1 MASQT
6 ITCAQAGARLL
17 LAAAVSIAVIGQPG
31 ESAASAQPIMT
42 QTLTPEENTTDM
54 LRNPA
59 MGWMLYVDN
68 TADAFERPD
77 QYWADFGAAA
87 DQASILLIRAPWS
100 QFEPEEGQYAW
111 LYDDN
116 YKQLI
121 KGAKDRGL
129 KLALEVFVHSQ
140 DAYRQA
146 TPDYV
151 RTAGADGILLPYGRG
166 IKSQIQSVTTTA
178 GSFGGS
184 IGDILDGN
192 EQTAWSSAL
201 NVSYPQYITF
211 DLGDD
216 PAVANNLAIVAEYGA
231 GQGITNVDVE
241 YLSGT
246 SWVAAAQ
253 NVAIEWGRNADTEEV
268 RTVSFPAVS
277 TTALRLKINEA
288 NRKYGNFSI
297 SEVYL
302 SDNSPTDHYWTPYE
316 DDPIF
321 RTKFEA
327 FLDAFAAEY
336 DDPAVTDFVDVYGLG
351 WWGEM
356 HNLNL
361 KTETEQQ
368 AASWLTDAFTER
380 FSHVLVNSVEGGY
393 LIDYADQTAKSG
405 ITAGIRRNSY
415 SSPQYFPLA
424 AQDKIRAV
432 WRHGVP
438 VFAENNFQVYDTWR
452 TTWTPFY
459 PNVGAMLRQTIM
471 EALYTHSNVLDMRRP
486 DDATTWVTRY
496 PELVQHFNRYGGYRL
511 VLQEAVLPE
520 QIRAGEPFTLEQ
532 SWTNTAVGL
541 FPNKRPNWD
550 HKYKVA
556 YALLDRTD
564 GTTAAYTVLPDIEP
578 GDWIRGRNYD
588 YQSSISFNGVA
599 AGTYDLGVAIVDST
613 LADQPAIRLAIEGV
627 RMDEGWYSIGEI
639 EVQP

>member
-1 MASQT
+1 
-6 ITCAQAGARLL
+6 
-17 LAAAVSIAVIGQPG
+17 
-31 ESAASAQPIMT
+31 
-42 QTLTPEENTTDM
+42 
-54 LRNPA
+54 

-68 TADAFERPD
+68 TADAFVNPD
-77 QYWADFGAAA
+77 KYWADFGAAA

-116 YKQLI
+116 YKKLI
-121 KGAKDRGL
+121 QGAKDRGL
-129 KLALEVFVHSQ
+129 KLALEVFVHAQ

-151 RTAGADGILLPYGRG
+151 RDAGADGILLPFGRG

-178 GSFGGS
+178 GSFSGS
-184 IGDILDGN
+184 IADILDSN

-201 NVSYPQYITF
+201 NVSFPQYITF
-211 DLGDD
+211 DFGDN
-216 PAVANNLAIVAEYGA
+216 PVVGNNIAVVAEYGS
-231 GQGITNVDVE
+231 GQGITDVDVE
-241 YLSGT
+241 YRSG
-246 SWVAAAQ
+246 SDWVSAAQ
-253 NVAIEWGRNADTEEV
+253 GLAIEWGTNSDAEEV
-268 RTVSFPAVS
+268 RTISFPAVT
-277 TTALRLKINEA
+277 TTALRLKINDA
-288 NRKYGNFSI
+288 NRKYGNFSV

-302 SDNSPTDHYWTPYE
+302 SDNSPTDHFWTPYE

-321 RTKFEA
+321 REKFEA
-327 FLDAFAAEY
+327 FMDAFAAEY
-336 DDPAVTDFVDVYGLG
+336 DDPAITDFVDVYGLG

-368 AASWLTDAFTER
+368 AANWLTDVFTER

-393 LIDYADQTAKSG
+393 LIDHADQTAISG

-415 SSPQYFPLA
+415 ASPQYLPPA
-424 AQDKIRAV
+424 AQEKIRAV
-432 WRHGVP
+432 WKQGVP

-459 PNVGAMLRQTIM
+459 PNVGAMLRQAII

-496 PELVQHFNRYGGYRL
+496 PELVQHFNLYGGYRL

-520 QIRAGEPFTLEQ
+520 QIRAGEAFTLEQ
-532 SWTNTAVGL
+532 SWKNTAVGL

-556 YALLDRTD
+556 YALLDQAD
-564 GTTAAYTVLPDIEP
+564 GEAVAYTVVPGIEP
-578 GDWIRGRNYD
+578 GDWIRGRD
-588 YQSSISFNGVA
+588 YAYNSSISFDGVA
-599 AGTYDLGVAIVDST
+599 AGTYDLGVAIVDTT
-613 LADQPAIRLAIEGV
+613 LSDQPAIQLAIMGA
-627 RMDEGWYSIGEI
+627 RTDEGWYNIGEVQ
-639 EVQP
+639 VQP